1 MTHPKTGSWNILD
14 RIKTQTLVLL
24 ILHIAIF
31 MGFLRGSDGKEFACN
46 AGNPGAIS
54 GSGRSPGKGHGN
66 SLQYSCLENSM
77 DRGAWQA
84 IVHGGRIES
93 DMTEWLTYK
102 HTHTYTLLSLGFLS
116 STVVKNLPAN
126 AGNAR
131 DSGSVLGTGRPPGEG
146 NGNPLQYSC
155 LKNPMDRRTWQAA
168 VPRVPKS
175 QTQLSDWSHTY
186 IVIFN
191 WTQMFPYI

>member
-102 HTHTYTLLSLGFLS
+102 HTHIHTAIFGLLEQHSGKELACQCRKCKRLRISPWYRKTPWRRKWQPTPVFLPEKPHGQ
-116 STVVKNLPAN
+116 KNL
-126 AGNAR
+126 AGC
-131 DSGSVLGTGRPPGEG
+131 SP
-146 NGNPLQYSC
+146 
-155 LKNPMDRRTWQAA
+155 
-168 VPRVPKS
+168 
-175 QTQLSDWSHTY
+175 
-186 IVIFN
+186 
-191 WTQMFPYI
+191 